1 MKLFKRRPRTV
12 DENVERYVNL
22 LRQGTDDLVFPVD
35 KFYKECSGEN
45 GEADAEDV
53 IIKLQQ
59 QNYEVRIVERYGYLW
74 NSMYVVISRWFF
86 SVPPLLIAVAGFFLV
101 LRNFQ
106 ALLLKTLSHF
116 IKKHKKIFLSIDNNK
131 NMRYNNTV
139 WNLALKLNVATP

>member
-74 NSMYVVISRWFF
+74 NSMYVVISR
-86 SVPPLLIAVAGFFLV
+86 
-101 LRNFQ
+101 
-106 ALLLKTLSHF
+106 
-116 IKKHKKIFLSIDNNK
+116 
-131 NMRYNNTV
+131 
-139 WNLALKLNVATP
+139 